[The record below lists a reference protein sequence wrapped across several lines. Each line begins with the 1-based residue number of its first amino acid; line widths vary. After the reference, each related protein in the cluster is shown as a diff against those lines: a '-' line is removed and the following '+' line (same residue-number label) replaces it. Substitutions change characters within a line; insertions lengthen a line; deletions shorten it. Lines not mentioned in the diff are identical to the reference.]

1 MKILCLDVG
10 NKRIG
15 MAVSDELGIT
25 AQGIGVLQR
34 TDLQQDINNILQIV
48 EQYNVN
54 KILIGLPKN
63 MDGTVG
69 FQAETTQEFG
79 ELLGKA
85 SNIVIEYWDERLTT
99 VAAEKVLISAD
110 LSRKKRKKIIDK
122 LAAVMILQ
130 NYLDCKIH

>member
-85 SNIVIEYWDERLTT
+85 SNIVIEYWMN
-99 VAAEKVLISAD
+99 D
-110 LSRKKRKKIIDK
+110 LLQLQQKRF
-122 LAAVMILQ
+122 
-130 NYLDCKIH
+130 

>member
-1 MKILCLDVG
+1 
-10 NKRIG
+10 

-122 LAAVMILQ
+122 LAAVIILQ

>member
-122 LAAVMILQ
+122 LAAVIILQ